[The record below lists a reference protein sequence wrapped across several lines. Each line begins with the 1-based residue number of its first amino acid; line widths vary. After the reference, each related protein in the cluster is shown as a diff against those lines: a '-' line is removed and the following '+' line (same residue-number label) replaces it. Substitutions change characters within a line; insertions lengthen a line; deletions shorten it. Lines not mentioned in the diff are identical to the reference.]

1 MLKLVITYTAEHFMQ
16 VFGRIVVVIVEHE
29 MPKYLH
35 NPYVGHEI
43 GH

>member
-1 MLKLVITYTAEHFMQ
+1 MLKLVITYTAKYFMQ
-16 VFGRIVVVIVEHE
+16 VFGRIVVIIVEYE
-29 MPKYLH
+29 MSKHLH